1 MKSSLA
7 DPVGCQVLGIRQL
20 KVLIAIADE
29 RSLTRA
35 AERLNTSQP
44 WISEQLRQIEETL
57 DISLVSRT
65 RGKFLNLT
73 SAGESIAAIARRVV
87 GAYDEGRVELE
98 SLCVRDRSKL
108 VLGAET
114 ITMEMAPRNQLLLD
128 FMDASPK
135 VELQVENASHAE
147 LFAGLRSG
155 RFDLILALRPSP
167 DPDFEVLDL
176 YEHEIKAFLPNATA
190 SQPPF
195 DRMERL
201 SDTTVLTLPEAYHP
215 EFMAWLGK
223 AVEPASFKWRICPE
237 ANFEALLR
245 HAVHAGVPA
254 LMPDLSVWFPDLMK
268 KLTVRPLNVGEPLV
282 AHWALMRLPGYHP
295 RANET
300 FWTLAQARKRG
311 AEGAAGQE
319 G

>member
-1 MKSSLA
+1 M
-7 DPVGCQVLGIRQL
+7 LGIRQL
-20 KVLIAIADE
+20 KVLVAIAEE

-44 WISEQLRQIEETL
+44 WISEQLRQIEEAL
-57 DISLVSRT
+57 DVSLVNRT

-73 SAGESIAAIARRVV
+73 ASGESIAAIARRVV
-87 GAYDEGRVELE
+87 GAYDEGRAELE
-98 SLCVRDRSKL
+98 SLRVRERSRL
-108 VLGAET
+108 MVGAEA

-128 FMDASPK
+128 FMDALPK
-135 VELQVENASHAE
+135 VELCVENASHGE

-176 YEHEIKAFLPNATA
+176 YHHEIKAFVPNAAA
-190 SQPPF
+190 SQPPL
-195 DRMERL
+195 DAMDRL
-201 SDTTVLTLPEAYHP
+201 SGATVLTLPEAYHP
-215 EFMAWLGK
+215 AYMAWLRK
-223 AVEPASFKWRICPE
+223 AVEPADFQWRICPE

-245 HAVHAGVPA
+245 HAVHSGLPA
-254 LMPDLSVWFPDLMK
+254 LMPDLSECFPDLMK
-268 KLTVRPLNVGEPLV
+268 KLTVRPLNLAEPLV

-300 FWTLAQARKRG
+300 FWTLAGKRA
-311 AEGAAGQE
+311 AEAAAGE
-319 G
+319 EA